1 MSRKYFKGEIK
12 ELRNNQVFVFG
23 SNLAGR
29 HGRGAAK
36 IAKENFGAVYGI
48 GKGLTG
54 DCYALPTKDFKVLTL
69 SLSSIEM
76 HIDEFI
82 RFAKWHLDF
91 EFLVTEVGTG
101 LAGYSPEVIAP
112 LFKDAPSNCVFSE
125 NWKQW
130 LN

>member
-1 MSRKYFKGEIK
+1 MKRKYFKGEIE

-36 IAKENFGAVYGI
+36 IAKENFGAVYGV
-48 GKGLTG
+48 GKGMTG
-54 DCYALPTKDFKVLTL
+54 DCYALPTKDSKVVTL
-69 SLSSIEM
+69 SLSSIEVYVS
-76 HIDEFI
+76 EFI
-82 RFAKWHLDF
+82 RFAKRHLDF
-91 EFLVTEVGTG
+91 EFLVTEVGCG

-125 NWKQW
+125 NWRKY
-130 LN
+130 LE

>member
-1 MSRKYFKGEIK
+1 MIRKYFKGEIK

-48 GKGLTG
+48 GKGMTG

-82 RFAKWHLDF
+82 RFAEYHEDF

>member
-1 MSRKYFKGEIK
+1 MNRKYFKGEIK

-36 IAKENFGAVYGI
+36 IAKDCFGAVYGI
-48 GKGLTG
+48 GKGITG

-82 RFAKWHLDF
+82 RFAEHHEDF